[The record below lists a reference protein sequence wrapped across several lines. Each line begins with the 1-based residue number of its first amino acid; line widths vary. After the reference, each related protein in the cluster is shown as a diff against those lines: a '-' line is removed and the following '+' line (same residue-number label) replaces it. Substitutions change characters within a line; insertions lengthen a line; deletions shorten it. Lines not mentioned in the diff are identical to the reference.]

1 MSWPYRGLTAIRSP
15 LGRKI
20 RDNVSPNRR
29 LTGRTSNPDRPR
41 TEEIETR
48 GHPLDDTDRRILDEL
63 AVDGRMSMRTLAD
76 RLHVSRA
83 NAYARVDRLQKSG
96 VIRGFRAD
104 VDPVASGL
112 ATTAYVTL
120 NLRQADWR
128 RIREQLQALPGIAHI
143 GLVGGDF
150 DVILLVRARD
160 NEDLRRLVLDEIQGM
175 EGVLTTRT
183 LLVFEE
189 HEPTPGRTA

>member
-1 MSWPYRGLTAIRSP
+1 M
-15 LGRKI
+15 
-20 RDNVSPNRR
+20 
-29 LTGRTSNPDRPR
+29 
-41 TEEIETR
+41 
-48 GHPLDDTDRRILDEL
+48 
-63 AVDGRMSMRTLAD
+63 
-76 RLHVSRA
+76 
-83 NAYARVDRLQKSG
+83 
-96 VIRGFRAD
+96 IRGFRAD

-128 RIREQLQALPGIAHI
+128 RIREQLQALPGVVHIA
-143 GLVGGDF
+143 LVGGEF

-189 HEPTPGRTA
+189 HEPTPGRSA

>member
-1 MSWPYRGLTAIRSP
+1 MAT
-15 LGRKI
+15 
-20 RDNVSPNRR
+20 
-29 LTGRTSNPDRPR
+29 
-41 TEEIETR
+41 
-48 GHPLDDTDRRILDEL
+48 PLDDTDRRILDEL
-63 AVDGRMSMRTLAD
+63 TADGRMSMRTLAE

-83 NAYARVDRLQKSG
+83 NAYARVDRLRKSG

-112 ATTAYVTL
+112 GTSAYVTP

-128 RIREQLQALPGIAHI
+128 RIREQLQALPGVAHI
-143 GLVGGDF
+143 GLVGGEF

-189 HEPTPGRTA
+189 HEPSHGRPG

>member
-1 MSWPYRGLTAIRSP
+1 MAS
-15 LGRKI
+15 
-20 RDNVSPNRR
+20 
-29 LTGRTSNPDRPR
+29 
-41 TEEIETR
+41 
-48 GHPLDDTDRRILDEL
+48 PLDDTDRRILDEL

-104 VDPVASGL
+104 VDPVAAGL

-128 RIREQLQALPGIAHI
+128 RIREQLQALPGVAHI
-143 GLVGGDF
+143 GLVGGEF

-189 HEPTPGRTA
+189 HEPPTAVSMWEPH

>member
-1 MSWPYRGLTAIRSP
+1 MAS
-15 LGRKI
+15 
-20 RDNVSPNRR
+20 
-29 LTGRTSNPDRPR
+29 
-41 TEEIETR
+41 
-48 GHPLDDTDRRILDEL
+48 PLDDTDRRILDEL
-63 AVDGRMSMRTLAD
+63 AVDGRMSMRSLAD

-189 HEPTPGRTA
+189 HEPTTGRTA

>member
-1 MSWPYRGLTAIRSP
+1 MAS
-15 LGRKI
+15 
-20 RDNVSPNRR
+20 
-29 LTGRTSNPDRPR
+29 
-41 TEEIETR
+41 
-48 GHPLDDTDRRILDEL
+48 PLDDTDRRILDEL
-63 AVDGRMSMRTLAD
+63 AVDGRMSMRTLAE

-112 ATTAYVTL
+112 TTTAYVTL